1 MPSESRHTGMVDLG
15 QINQQ
20 AWTPFRFYRPNRIIS
35 ADWSDWVCW
44 FAAFNMMTCR
54 LSHSI
59 RRNGW
64 IFDIGGRALTLGLC
78 FFLMNSLKRQ
88 TPCMSPVAYRI
99 VRWKMFCRRHQ
110 IILRPFSQVHYP
122 GKSSKSK
129 VFSDVFSKTRFSAF
143 VDMRSCRNCSVLS
156 HPSAPSAYGTPS
168 PPNTPN
174 IPVRQTR
181 MCLR

>member
-129 VFSDVFSKTRFSAF
+129 VFSDLFSKTRLMLLWIWRHVAIALY
-143 VDMRSCRNCSVLS
+143 CHI
-156 HPSAPSAYGTPS
+156 HPPSAYGSPY

-174 IPVRQTR
+174 MPVKQTR
-181 MCLR
+181 MCLH